1 MFIAMNR
8 FKITAG
14 READFEETW
23 RRRESYLAG
32 VPGFLAI
39 SLLRSATSADGTTE
53 FISHSTWRSRE
64 DFDAWRASEEFRR
77 GHAPGSGEGVRAP
90 SRKICLAAMI
100 FISAGASRSEKE
112 SQVAGDK

>member
-14 READFEETW
+14 HEADFEETW

-32 VPGFLAI
+32 VPGFLAF

-77 GHAPGSGEGVRAP
+77 GHAQGSVESVIAARPELSLYDVVLSETGAGV
-90 SRKICLAAMI
+90 
-100 FISAGASRSEKE
+100 GA
-112 SQVAGDK
+112 